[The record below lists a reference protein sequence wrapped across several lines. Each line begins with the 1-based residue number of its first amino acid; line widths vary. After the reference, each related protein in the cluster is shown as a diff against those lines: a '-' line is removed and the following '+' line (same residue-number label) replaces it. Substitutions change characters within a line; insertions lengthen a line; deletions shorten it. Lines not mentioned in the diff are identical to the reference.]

1 MKIIFLSILFFL
13 SNLVDYKNKDYSFEI
28 KLPKGYEVK
37 NSSREEKF
45 ATVEYITISGKQ
57 EITNGSVKTNAVYK
71 LICERFTRKPVV
83 TINKLNFHDL
93 IVTYSKNINAASFTA
108 NDYKTISQTETG
120 DTINY
125 VLQNDEKNLF
135 ENRKIIFHDTLA
147 FSLSVLTR
155 KELFKQEYADEFFDS
170 LIIKK

>member
-28 KLPKGYEVK
+28 KLPEGYEIK
-37 NSSREEKF
+37 NSNREEKF
-45 ATVEYITISGKQ
+45 ATVEYITINGKQ
-57 EITNGSVKTNAVYK
+57 EITNGSVKTNAIYK

-93 IVTYSKNINAASFTA
+93 IVTYTKNINAASFTA
-108 NDYKTISQTETG
+108 NHYTILSQTEAG

-125 VLQNDEKNLF
+125 VLQNDSARLLEH
-135 ENRKIIFHDTLA
+135 RKIIFHDTLA
-147 FSLSVLTR
+147 YSISILTR
-155 KELFKQEYADEFFDS
+155 KELFKQEYANEFFNS